1 MTSTMWEQQ
10 IDEFLEYL
18 QSTRHLSPNTLSSYR
33 RDLEKVSTFAIDKK
47 IVDPSALLTADV
59 RQCVSYLHRQGLTGA
74 SLRRALSAL
83 RSFYKYRTRLG
94 HNHNPALNVQ
104 APKSEKRLPKA
115 LDADNMQLLLSIEG
129 EDLLSVRDRAIL
141 ELFYSSGLRLSELV
155 DLDVNDLDLRDALII
170 VTGKGSKTRTLP
182 VGSFA
187 IKALEQWL
195 HIRGNLNPTHSAL
208 FLSKRGT
215 RLAPR
220 SVQAR
225 LKRYSLQQG
234 IGQNIH
240 PHMLRHSFAS
250 HLLESSGD
258 LRAVQELLGH
268 ANISTTQ
275 VYTHLDFL
283 HLAKVYDKAHPR
295 ALQAR
300 TFVINPKTPTDKS

>member
-1 MTSTMWEQQ
+1 MTSSIWRQQ
-10 IDEFLEYL
+10 IDGFLVYL
-18 QSTRHLSPNTLSSYR
+18 KSTRQLSPNTLDSYR
-33 RDLEKVSTFAIDKK
+33 RDLEKISSFAVDKG
-47 IVDPSALLTADV
+47 ITDSSALQTADV

-94 HNHNPALNVQ
+94 NKHNPALNVR

-129 EDLLSVRDRAIL
+129 NDLLSVRDRAIL

-155 DLDVNDLDLRDALII
+155 DLDINDLDLRDALIT

-187 IKALEQWL
+187 IKALAQWL
-195 HIRGNLNPTHSAL
+195 QIRGNLNPTSSAV
-208 FLSKRGT
+208 FLSIRGT

-225 LKRYSLQQG
+225 LKKYSLQQG

-275 VYTHLDFL
+275 VYTHLDFQ

-295 ALQAR
+295 ALQSRPPA
-300 TFVINPKTPTDKS
+300 TTPKTATDES